1 MRIITIALVTIFLGA
16 IGYALISDQGFIV
29 SQEEAVEGNLLT
41 NVPEFTDQGEAPEIQ
56 GIASWINSEPLTL
69 KELRGKVVL
78 VDFWTYS
85 CINCIRTIPHL
96 NRLYQKYKDDGFVLI
111 GVHTPEF
118 EFEQDRDNVLENIKK
133 EGVTYPVA
141 LDNDYATW
149 NAYENQFWPA
159 SYLID
164 AAGNIQFTHFG
175 EGRYAET
182 ESAVQQLLLD
192 AGLLPLAKLNP
203 AAEVP
208 PDVLFENIG
217 TPEIYLGALRIA
229 NAGNNYEKVLVNEP
243 YLFEEVAEQKFNLFY
258 FTGLWRVTREFS
270 EFLGEEGQ
278 LLLQYKANKA
288 NIVLSTSNKE
298 VLLKVQLAN
307 KYLTEENKGDDVFI
321 ENGVSFMKVKEARLY
336 NFTNTQDD
344 YGIHSLE
351 VILTS
356 PGLRAFAFTFG

>member
-1 MRIITIALVTIFLGA
+1 MKIITITLVVIFLAA
-16 IGYALISDQGFIV
+16 IAYAIISDQGFLV
-29 SQEEAVEGNLLT
+29 SQEEIVEGNLLT
-41 NVPEFTDQGEAPEIQ
+41 NVPEFIDQGEAPEIQ

-96 NRLYQKYKDDGFVLI
+96 NRLYQKYKDDGFVLLS
-111 GVHTPEF
+111 VHTPEF
-118 EFEQDRDNVLENIKK
+118 EFEKDRNNVLENVRKNNIA
-133 EGVTYPVA
+133 YPVA

-164 AAGNIQFTHFG
+164 AEGHIQFTHFG

-182 ESAVQQLLLD
+182 ESAVQQLLLN
-192 AGLLPLAKLNP
+192 AGLLPLSKLAP
-203 AAEVP
+203 ATEVP

-217 TPEIYLGALRIA
+217 TPEIYLGALRIN
-229 NAGNNYEKVLVNEP
+229 NAGNNYEEVIVSEP
-243 YLFEEVAEQKFNLFY
+243 HLFEEVKERTFNLFY
-258 FTGLWRVTREFS
+258 FTGSWRITPEFS
-270 EFLGEEGQ
+270 EFLGEEGKI
-278 LLLQYKANKA
+278 LLQYKANKA
-288 NIVLSTSNKE
+288 NMVLIAPDKE
-298 VLLKVQLAN
+298 ILLEVKLDNQ
-307 KYLTEENKGDDVFI
+307 YLTEKNKGTDIFI
-321 ENGVSFMKVKEARLY
+321 ENGKSFLKINESRLY
-336 NFTNTQDD
+336 NLTDTKDD

-356 PGLRAFAFTFG
+356 PGLQIFTFTFG